1 MKQIWKATD
10 IENAKYIGILEVNGE
25 PFEIFKTKEK
35 LVFGSFCNAGF
46 LESGFMEIEEYESTD
61 EALQELL
68 SDLETYYQDG
78 AQYVSRIICNER
90 M

>member
-1 MKQIWKATD
+1 MKQIWKVTD
-10 IENAKYIGILEVNGE
+10 IENAKYIGILEVNE
-25 PFEIFKTKEK
+25 ESFEIFKTKEK

-46 LESGFMEIEEYESTD
+46 IESGFMEIEEYESTD

-78 AQYVSRIICNER
+78 AQYVSRIIVNER